1 MTGGVQ
7 TAEVGAADVRAAAIY
22 AVKARSLKAGK
33 TELLGVIQAQRQV
46 VAGSKYL
53 LVLQVNENGVVR
65 RVRTE
70 VLSQPWQASSPFQL
84 LSWSNA

>member
-22 AVKARSLKAGK
+22 AVQARSRNGGK
-33 TELLGVIQAQRQV
+33 TELLGVIQAHRQV

-53 LVLQVNENGVVR
+53 LVLKVNENGVVR
-65 RVRTE
+65 RVKTE
-70 VLSQPWQASSPFQL
+70 VLSQPWQATSPFQL